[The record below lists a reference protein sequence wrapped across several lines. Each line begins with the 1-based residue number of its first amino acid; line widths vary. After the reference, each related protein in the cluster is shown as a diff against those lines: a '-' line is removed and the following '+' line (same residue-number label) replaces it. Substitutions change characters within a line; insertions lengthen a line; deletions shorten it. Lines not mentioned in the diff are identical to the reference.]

1 MQVMPVLKRSAAL
14 RQLPKDLLEVDYLG
28 HTYTLQ
34 GKMASLLAN
43 IAHLLGGDKDIA
55 AIASLSKADRHEVSA
70 LVNALNKYDLV
81 SWARDPL
88 ELMSGPEFYKYH
100 RRYCRHWLREIY
112 DHPFWDK
119 VVSGTATDAQ
129 VIGFAFEKYH
139 YIEGAHEHMGIA
151 AANASREMM
160 PHLARHFAEEY
171 THGDIY
177 RRGLAALFDDSVV
190 LNSQPLPSTRA
201 LVNFLNEAA
210 ASDSLAYYAAN
221 EFLQMTEN
229 DEDAAGKGSGAVS
242 EFYKKMIENYPYTKP
257 LVDSFIQHTALDQKL
272 GHEGAFSE
280 MCQDVP
286 PLTREQVGEIMD
298 TTRSVVDVL
307 KLFMDGIDVF
317 YEEFPEMPRMPATLL
332 SE

>member
-1 MQVMPVLKRSAAL
+1 MQIMPILKRSAKVK
-14 RQLPKDLLEVDYLG
+14 QLTDDQVEVDYLG
-28 HTYTLQ
+28 YTYGLH
-34 GKMASLLAN
+34 GKTASLF
-43 IAHLLGGDKDIA
+43 AHVVPFLNGDKDIA
-55 AIASLSKADRHEVSA
+55 TIACESKTSVDEVNT
-70 LVNALNKYDLV
+70 LIKNLNKYDLV
-81 SWARDPL
+81 SWDHRPF
-88 ELMSGPEFYKYH
+88 ETMSGREFYKYH
-100 RRYCRHWLREIY
+100 RRFCAHWLQEIY

-119 VVSGTATDAQ
+119 VVDGTASDAQ
-129 VIGFAFEKYH
+129 IIGFAFEKYH

-177 RRGLAALFDDSVV
+177 RRGLAALFDDEIV

-201 LVNFLNEAA
+201 LVNFLSETAA
-210 ASDSLAYYAAN
+210 RDSFAYYAAN

-229 DEDAAGKGSGAVS
+229 EKDAGGKGEGVVS
-242 EFYKKMIENYPYTKP
+242 EFYAKMIENYPYSKP
-257 LVDSFIQHTALDQKL
+257 LVDSFIKHTALDQEL
-272 GHEGAFSE
+272 EHEGAFYK
-280 MCQDVP
+280 MCEDIP
-286 PLTREQVGEIMD
+286 PLTLAEVRKIMD

-317 YEEFPEMPRMPATLL
+317 YGRFPDIPRMPATLL